1 MEVSLVIP
9 AYNEADNI
17 SALLSEIAG
26 VLNGVVEYEMVFVD
40 DGSTDDTVQRL
51 IAIRDKGLKNL
62 RIYQHGRQCGQS
74 AAILTGVRAAR
85 AKWIVTL
92 DGDGQ
97 NDPRDIPRL
106 LSFIRS
112 MHCPENLL
120 VTGLRL
126 RRQDNILKRLSSWI
140 ANGVRRALLK
150 DGTQDTGCGLKL
162 FSREAFLELPRFDH
176 MHRFLPA
183 LFRRNGGVIEVIQ
196 VNHRPR
202 LRGVS
207 KYGVRN
213 RLWVGIVDLFGV
225 MWLLRRNQHPDWKEL
240 V

>member
-9 AYNEADNI
+9 AYNEADNL

-26 VLNGVVEYEMVFVD
+26 ELSGVVEYEIVFVD
-40 DGSTDDTVQRL
+40 DGSTDDTVQKL

-62 RIYQHGRQCGQS
+62 RIYQHCRRCGQS

-85 AKWIVTL
+85 AMWIVTL

-112 MHCPENLL
+112 MDCPGNLL

-183 LFRRNGGVIEVIQ
+183 LFRRNGAVIEMIEVK
-196 VNHRPR
+196 HRPR
-202 LRGVS
+202 LSGVS
-207 KYGVRN
+207 KYGVHN
-213 RLWVGIVDLFGV
+213 RLWVGIADLFGV
-225 MWLLRRNQHPDWKEL
+225 MWLLRRNQHSDWKEL